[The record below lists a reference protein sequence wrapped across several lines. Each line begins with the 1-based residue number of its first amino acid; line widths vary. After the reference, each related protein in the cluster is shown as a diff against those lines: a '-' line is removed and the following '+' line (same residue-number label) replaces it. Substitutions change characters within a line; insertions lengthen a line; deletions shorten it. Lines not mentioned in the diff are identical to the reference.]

1 MEYRGLDV
9 SGLGQ
14 EKLSESCEH
23 CTELDIQRTV
33 HRDIFL

>member
-1 MEYRGLDV
+1 VDWIYLAYDR
-9 SGLGQ
+9 
-14 EKLSESCEH
+14 EKLSEPCEH